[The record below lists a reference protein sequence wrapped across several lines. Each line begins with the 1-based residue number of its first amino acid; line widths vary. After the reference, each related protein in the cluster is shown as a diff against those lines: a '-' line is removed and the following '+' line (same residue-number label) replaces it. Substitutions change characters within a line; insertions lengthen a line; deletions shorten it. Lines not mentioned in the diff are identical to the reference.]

1 MCADGFRKVVKVDQG
16 GLKVERDDLE
26 FQHMYFQRGQ
36 EQLLDMIKRKVGHPC
51 QMFMFSLTPTPPVP
65 LTLRSCI
72 KNMTGV
78 EHDQNEDG
86 ICILMMLLCF
96 MNFATNILF
105 YVCFFTYW
113 HVHTKYFS
121 VFYFML
127 IKSNSNGL
135 WVHAHAF
142 HPNIYKVKVYMY

>member
-1 MCADGFRKVVKVDQG
+1 MVKVDQG

-51 QMFMFSLTPTPPVP
+51 QMFMFSLTPPPPMP

-86 ICILMMLLCF
+86 ICILKMLLLCF
-96 MNFATNILF
+96 MNFAMNILF
-105 YVCFFTYW
+105 SGFSFLLMGMSTLRTFLYFT
-113 HVHTKYFS
+113 
-121 VFYFML
+121 L
-127 IKSNSNGL
+127 C
-135 WVHAHAF
+135 
-142 HPNIYKVKVYMY
+142 